1 MSTYTPIQ
9 HDRHFDDLADK
20 FARSIYGSARGRLRL
35 RLIRERMQAELPL
48 SEPLSVLE
56 AGGGLGQISAWLARQ
71 GHQVIMTEPANA
83 MRERARSRIER
94 HHGVVLASDIQT
106 LVHQLPDPDQQF
118 DLGVCHAVMEWLY
131 QPEAVLPALFKHIK
145 PGGWLSLMFF
155 NEDALL
161 MSNVIKGNWEKV
173 LAGRLAGTGQR
184 QRLTPISPRRPD
196 QVLPWLTA
204 QGFDVQYVSGI
215 RVFHDYLRRQLPPQ
229 AKPELLV
236 SLERRYMQQ
245 EPFWRLGRYILVH
258 ARKRHLVNQA

>member
-9 HDRHFDDLADK
+9 HDRHFDDLVDK

-35 RLIRERMQAELPL
+35 RLIRERMRAELPL

-56 AGGGLGQISAWLARQ
+56 AGGGLGQIAAWLARQ
-71 GHQVIMTEPANA
+71 GHQVMMTEPAEA
-83 MRERARSRIER
+83 MRERARGRIER
-94 HHGVVLASDIQT
+94 HGGTVSNADIQG
-106 LVHQLPDPDQQF
+106 LVHQFSGQQF
-118 DLGVCHAVMEWLY
+118 DLAVCHAVMEWLY
-131 QPEAVLPALFKHIK
+131 QPEAVLPHLFQCIK

-161 MSNVIKGNWEKV
+161 MSNVIKGNWEKA

-196 QVLPWLTA
+196 QVLSWLVD
-204 QGFDVQYVSGI
+204 QGFDVHHVSGI

-258 ARKRHLVNQA
+258 ARKRQS